1 MAVSSTFCGPPLTVH
16 STVVF
21 WDGGISAPNCLCY
34 SFNRCTKH
42 TATCSGT
49 DDCKLVC
56 RFFFF
61 YMYVCFTYTLKN
73 QFKNTAVNYLPQRSI
88 KKASC

>member
-1 MAVSSTFCGPPLTVH
+1 MEGFLLLTACAIH
-16 STVVF
+16 STAAQNIPLHVQEQMIANLYA
-21 WDGGISAPNCLCY
+21 D
-34 SFNRCTKH
+34 
-42 TATCSGT
+42 
-49 DDCKLVC
+49 
-56 RFFFF
+56 FFFF